1 METAIVPIVRDEM
14 RRAFGITEY
23 TIKHEHAHT
32 TLKDLREV
40 VDKKTGKLIRG
51 LIVINIIL
59 VLIVVGILR
68 FPYVLEWIPLG

>member
-1 METAIVPIVRDEM
+1 MEIAIVPIVRDEM

-23 TIKHEHAHT
+23 TVKHAHT

-40 VDKKTGKLIRG
+40 VDKKTGKFIRG